1 MLLTGYFEGIGSQR
15 GIAWRCSD
23 SLSLRKFLGIAPTE
37 DSPDHSSLSLIR
49 GRLPLE
55 VHNAVFVWVLKLAR
69 ERGLLNGE
77 TVGVDSTTLEANAA
91 MKSIV
96 RRDTGEDWQAYV
108 TGVPAGDVAAVRFL
122 IDGQLRYL
130 TRTAPY
136 VFAGRGNLLLPGTLG
151 PGSHIFAVD
160 VTLTNGHHL
169 TTAAA
174 AVVSAKA
181 PGVPGQGS

>member
-1 MLLTGYFEGIGSQR
+1 MSKSRLTVAAVAAAAAVAMAGLAGCGQR
-15 GIAWRCSD
+15 ADPAAATSRPASPAEVSSSIRDGAE
-23 SLSLRKFLGIAPTE
+23 LTE
-37 DSPDHSSLSLIR
+37 P
-49 GRLPLE
+49 
-55 VHNAVFVWVLKLAR
+55 
-69 ERGLLNGE
+69 
-77 TVGVDSTTLEANAA
+77 
-91 MKSIV
+91 V
-96 RRDTGEDWQAYV
+96 RWQAYV

-122 IDGQLRYL
+122 IDGHLRYL

-181 PGVPGQGS
+181 PGVPRQGP

>member
-1 MLLTGYFEGIGSQR
+1 MSKSCLTVVAVAAAAAVAMAGLAGCGQR
-15 GIAWRCSD
+15 ADPAAATSRPASPAEVSSSIRDGAE
-23 SLSLRKFLGIAPTE
+23 LTE
-37 DSPDHSSLSLIR
+37 Q
-49 GRLPLE
+49 
-55 VHNAVFVWVLKLAR
+55 VC
-69 ERGLLNGE
+69 
-77 TVGVDSTTLEANAA
+77 
-91 MKSIV
+91 
-96 RRDTGEDWQAYV
+96 WQAYV

-136 VFAGRGNLLLPGTLG
+136 VFADRGNLLLPGTLG

-181 PGVPGQGS
+181 PAVPGQGS

>member
-1 MLLTGYFEGIGSQR
+1 MSTSRLTVVAVAAAAAVAMAGLAGLAGLAGCGQR
-15 GIAWRCSD
+15 ADPAAATSRPASPAEVSSSIRDGAE
-23 SLSLRKFLGIAPTE
+23 LTE
-37 DSPDHSSLSLIR
+37 P
-49 GRLPLE
+49 
-55 VHNAVFVWVLKLAR
+55 VC
-69 ERGLLNGE
+69 
-77 TVGVDSTTLEANAA
+77 
-91 MKSIV
+91 
-96 RRDTGEDWQAYV
+96 WQAYV